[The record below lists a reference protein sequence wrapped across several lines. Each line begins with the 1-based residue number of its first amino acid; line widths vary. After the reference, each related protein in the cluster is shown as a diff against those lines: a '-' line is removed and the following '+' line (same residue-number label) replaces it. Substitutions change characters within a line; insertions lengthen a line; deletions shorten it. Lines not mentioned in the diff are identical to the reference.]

1 MASQVYFAGDWYEC
15 ISPTSAGESPSVA
28 PAKWVKL
35 EIPAFMADAIV
46 EESSGR
52 LLPRAGQ
59 NDKRVA
65 QRLFGESALYRTF
78 LRHRAKGDPRTL
90 PVHRAR

>member
-15 ISPTSAGESPSVA
+15 VVATTAGESPSVA
-28 PAKWVKL
+28 PAKWVKIEL
-35 EIPAFMADAIV
+35 PAFLADAIV
-46 EESSGR
+46 EESASR

-59 NDKRVA
+59 SDKRVV
-65 QRLFGESALYRTF
+65 QKQFVDTALYRTF

-90 PVHRAR
+90 PVHRAA